1 MVSEEYYERDQRHNS
16 FGVKWRDNKRKKVK
30 GNIYKRKTK
39 QSFICLYVNPQK
51 RKVSELLAGE
61 CLEYHCD
68 VKNCVILCVILYL
81 KLPSCS
87 RGFLK

>member
-1 MVSEEYYERDQRHNS
+1 VAPPIESNTRRLAGEKYYEIDQGNNS
-16 FGVKWRDNKRKKVK
+16 FHKWRVNKKKKVK

-68 VKNCVILCVILYL
+68 V
-81 KLPSCS
+81 
-87 RGFLK
+87 